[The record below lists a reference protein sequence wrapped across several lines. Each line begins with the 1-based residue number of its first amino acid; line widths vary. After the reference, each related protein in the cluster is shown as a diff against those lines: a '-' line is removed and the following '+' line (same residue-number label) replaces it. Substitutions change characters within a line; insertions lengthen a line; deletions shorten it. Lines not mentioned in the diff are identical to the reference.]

1 MAENA
6 LRGMPGIDDDL
17 AEAIARIGDQYKG
30 VTLKVVEWLDRK
42 DDYLPFVPK
51 PGADESWASGGRIL
65 FRDPETRAVL
75 HAGDVEEY
83 DPDTGAIFVDVGEWE
98 GWQEA
103 ARCWIEFHPLNFGDT
118 LHHAFES
125 LSSKPQALEHA
136 LRHVIGDIQEDDAG
150 APSALSRDFWD
161 LPWGIVWGPPGTGKT
176 EAVSEYLASWAA
188 KATGGMILVATPT
201 NSAADQMALRL
212 KKHLAGMGGHLREG
226 RSLVHRGGRGS
237 GSVLKREFAD
247 CLRDP
252 SFARQHAEVSKAVDE
267 LDGRRGAAV
276 RARKFTEAARLKRQ
290 ITALQAQ
297 LPDQTQHVISD
308 GTARI
313 LIVTT
318 FKALSLAASGDLV
331 GFFDKVVIDEAGM
344 VSRAVTAAIATMGK
358 AVFLAG
364 DPKQIGPIFKCP
376 HGVRGDVR
384 KWLVHSG
391 LSHLES
397 AREANGKKSVRLLR
411 TQYRM
416 HPQISKAVSEFCYD
430 GMLLDGASVL
440 ADSEAHAIK
449 EFPDFRASWIVVDTF
464 AGSPEECCSR
474 RATPGTG
481 HIRESSAEACVM
493 YGHAAARLG
502 QPALILSPY
511 RAQVRL
517 IKRKLAGD
525 EEGITVGTIHRQQ
538 GAEREVVILDLVNG
552 ASAFANAEI
561 RMMVNVAMSR
571 AKRHLIVIA
580 SKAELKSPVLR
591 PLAALLKPSVRKK
604 MDSKVPGFEGLLNFI
619 RPSGASKEAQK
630 LAAAIEEVGK
640 TPLRKEAFLT
650 PRNWGHEIAQLR
662 DRSPLFSA
670 EQIRLIEKN
679 VGEGHRLVRGVAGSG
694 KSLILTAWA
703 AKMIQANPSHRVL
716 ITYFNKGMKNLLR
729 TMIER
734 AAGELSAG
742 APDRILHQVTI
753 THSASVAKSRAG
765 DFDAVFVD
773 EAQDMDGDMLRD
785 LYDRCRPTSTGL
797 RNFILFADDSQNIY
811 GKKTLEELR
820 GVLPEGFD
828 FRGRSD
834 VLRETYRSTQ
844 TILSLAV
851 NLALDPKDV
860 YGRGAPQLLEYM
872 RVRELAQEGLLVR
885 PEDSPDGA
893 YSVCY
898 TEREGVPTR
907 IFKSSSKATTLE
919 ALGKEI
925 KRLVA
930 DEGLAL
936 GDFMIVTVKQPER
949 VANALNACGIKA
961 KAFGGA
967 KGEDALG
974 MPGAGGE
981 FVRCTTVFTSKG
993 HESPI
998 GAFLWPEELDEIQD
1012 FMKIPG
1018 ATESEFERIRRC
1030 MLYVSM
1036 SRAMFIQYIFGSDSR
1051 FMKAADDYRR
1061 ADSGRTPAW
1070 T

>member
-1 MAENA
+1 MSDNS

-30 VTLKVVEWLDRK
+30 VTLKAVEWLDRK

-51 PGADESWASGGRIL
+51 PGADESWASGGRIV
-65 FRDPETRAVL
+65 FHDPETRAVL
-75 HAGDVEEY
+75 YSGEVAEY

-103 ARCWIEFHPLNFGDT
+103 ARCWIEFRPFNFGDA
-118 LHHAFES
+118 LHNAFEY
-125 LSSKPQALEHA
+125 LSSKPQALERA
-136 LRHVIGDIQEDDAG
+136 LRNVTGDIQEKD
-150 APSALSRDFWD
+150 PELPFVQERDFWD

-188 KATGGMILVATPT
+188 KASSGMILVATPT

-212 KKHLAGMGGHLREG
+212 KKHLAGSGGHLRGG

-237 GSVLKREFAD
+237 GSVLKREFPD
-247 CLRDP
+247 SLRDP
-252 SFARQHAEVSKAVDE
+252 SFARQHAEVSHAIDALDE
-267 LDGRRGAAV
+267 RRIAAV
-276 RARKFTEAARLKRQ
+276 RARKFTEAARLRRE
-290 ITALQAQ
+290 IAALQAQ

-308 GTARI
+308 GSTRI

-318 FKALSLAASGDLV
+318 FKALNLAATGDLV
-331 GFFDKVVIDEAGM
+331 GSFSKVVIDEAGM
-344 VSRAVTAAIATMGK
+344 VSRAVTAAISAMGK
-358 AVFLAG
+358 SVFLAG

-397 AREANGKKSVRLLR
+397 ARDASTKKSVRLLR

-416 HPQISKAVSEFCYD
+416 HPEISKAVSDFCYD

-440 ADSEAHAIK
+440 ADSGAHAIK
-449 EFPDFRASWIVVDTF
+449 EFPEFRASWVVVDTF
-464 AGSPEECCSR
+464 ADSPEECCSR

-481 HIRESSAEACVM
+481 HIREASAEACVM
-493 YGHAAARLG
+493 YGQAAARLG

-517 IKRKLAGD
+517 IKRKLGD
-525 EEGITVGTIHRQQ
+525 DDARITVGTIHRQQ

-552 ASAFANAEI
+552 ASAFSGAEI

-591 PLAALLKPSVRKK
+591 PLANLLKPSVRKK
-604 MDSKVPGFEGLLNFI
+604 MDQKAPGFEALLNLV
-619 RPSGASKEAQK
+619 RPSGAAKEAQR
-630 LAAAIEEVGK
+630 LTAAIEEMGK
-640 TPLRKEAFLT
+640 APMRKAAFLT
-650 PRNWGHEIAQLR
+650 PRNWGHDIAQLR
-662 DRSPLFSA
+662 ERRPLFSA
-670 EQIRLIEKN
+670 EQVRLIEKN

-703 AKMIQANPSHRVL
+703 AKMIQANPSYRVL
-716 ITYFNKGMKNLLR
+716 ITYFNKGMKILLQS
-729 TMIER
+729 MIET
-734 AAGELSAG
+734 AAGELTGGDPA
-742 APDRILHQVTI
+742 RIMRQVTI
-753 THSASVAKSRAG
+753 THAASVARSRVA
-765 DFDAVFVD
+765 DVDAVFVD
-773 EAQDMDGDMLRD
+773 EAQDMDGDTLRD
-785 LYDRCRPTSTGL
+785 LYNRCRPTAKGL

-820 GVLPEGFD
+820 GILPEGLD

-860 YGRGAPQLLEYM
+860 YERGAPQLLEYM
-872 RVRELAQEGLLVR
+872 RVRELAHEGLLIR

-898 TEREGVPTR
+898 TEREGVATR
-907 IFKSSSKATTLE
+907 MFRASSKPATLE
-919 ALGKEI
+919 TLAKEI

-949 VANALNACGIKA
+949 VAKALNGFGIKA
-961 KAFGGA
+961 KAFGGSQ
-967 KGEDALG
+967 GEDTLG
-974 MPGAGGE
+974 MPGAGGD

-998 GAFLWPEELDEIQD
+998 GVFLWPEELDEIQD
-1012 FMKIPG
+1012 FMRIPG
-1018 ATESEFERIRRC
+1018 ATEGDFERIRRC

-1036 SRAMFIQYIFGSDSR
+1036 SRAMFIQYIFGADSR
-1051 FMKAADDYRR
+1051 FMKAADVYRR

>member
-1 MAENA
+1 MSNDS
-6 LRGMPGIDDDL
+6 LRGKPGIDDDL
-17 AEAIARIGDQYKG
+17 AEAITRIGDQYKG
-30 VTLKVVEWLDRK
+30 ITLKVVEWLDRE

-51 PGADESWASGGRIL
+51 PAADESWASGGSIV
-65 FRDPETRAVL
+65 FRDPESRAVV
-75 HAGDVEEY
+75 HTSAVEEY
-83 DPDTGAIFVDVGEWE
+83 DPDTGAVYVDVGEWE
-98 GWQEA
+98 WWQEA
-103 ARCWIEFHPLNFGDT
+103 ARCWIEFRPFDFGDA
-118 LHHAFES
+118 LHHAFET
-125 LSSKPQALEHA
+125 LSSNPQALERA
-136 LRHVIGDIQEDDAG
+136 LRHVTGDIDEDDSDG
-150 APSALSRDFWD
+150 SAPGRDFWD

-176 EAVSEYLASWAA
+176 EAVSEYLARWAA
-188 KATGGMILVATPT
+188 GASGGMVLVATPT
-201 NSAADQMALRL
+201 HNAADQMALRL
-212 KKHLAGMGGHLREG
+212 KKHLAGLGGHLKG
-226 RSLVHRGGRGS
+226 GHSLVHRGGRGS
-237 GSVLKREFAD
+237 GRVLKREFPD

-252 SFARQHAEVSKAVDE
+252 SFARQHAEVSQAIDALDE
-267 LDGRRGAAV
+267 KRVAAL
-276 RARKFTEAARLKRQ
+276 RARKFTEAARLKRE
-290 ITALQAQ
+290 IAALQAQ
-297 LPDQTQHVISD
+297 LPDQTQHVISE
-308 GTARI
+308 GSTRI

-318 FKALSLAASGDLV
+318 FKALQLAATGDLV
-331 GFFDKVVIDEAGM
+331 GFFDKVVVDEAGM
-344 VSRAVTAAIATMGK
+344 VSRAVTAAITAMGK
-358 AVFLAG
+358 TVCLAG
-364 DPKQIGPIFKCP
+364 DPKQIGPIFKSP
-376 HGVRGDVR
+376 HGVKADVR

-397 AREANGKKSVRLLR
+397 AREAGSKKSVRLLR

-416 HPQISKAVSEFCYD
+416 HPEISKAVSEFCYD

-440 ADSEAHAIK
+440 LDSGAHAIK
-449 EFPDFRASWIVVDTF
+449 EFPEFRASWVVVDTF
-464 AGSPEECCSR
+464 AESPEECCSR

-481 HIRESSAEACVM
+481 HIRDASAEACVM
-493 YGHAAARLG
+493 YGHTAARLG

-525 EEGITVGTIHRQQ
+525 DALITVGTIHRQQ
-538 GAEREVVILDLVNG
+538 GTEREVVILDLVNG
-552 ASAFANAEI
+552 ASAFSSTEI

-591 PLAALLKPSVRKK
+591 PLAALLKPSIRKK
-604 MDSKVPGFEGLLNFI
+604 MGQKAPGFEGLLDLI
-619 RPSGASKEAQK
+619 RPSGSAKETQR
-630 LAAAIEEVGK
+630 LAAAVEEVGK
-640 TPLRKEAFLT
+640 SPLRREPFLT
-650 PRNWGHEIAQLR
+650 PRNWGHDIAQLR
-662 DRSPLFSA
+662 ERRPLFSA
-670 EQIRLIEKN
+670 EQVRLIEKN

-703 AKMIQANPSHRVL
+703 AKMIQANPSYRVL
-716 ITYFNKGMKNLLR
+716 ITYFNKGMKILLR
-729 TMIER
+729 SMIET
-734 AAGELSAG
+734 AAGELAG
-742 APDRILHQVTI
+742 ADPDRILRQVTI
-753 THSASVAKSRAG
+753 AHSASVPRRD
-765 DFDAVFVD
+765 DFDSIFVD
-773 EAQDMDGDMLRD
+773 EAQDMDGATLRD
-785 LYDRCRPTSTGL
+785 LYNRCRPTAKGL

-820 GVLPEGFD
+820 GILPEGLD

-851 NLALDPKDV
+851 NLALDPKNI

-872 RVRELAQEGLLVR
+872 RVRELAQEGLLLR

-898 TEREGVPTR
+898 TEREGVGTR
-907 IFKSSSKATTLE
+907 IFKTSSKPATLA

-930 DEGLAL
+930 EEGLAL

-949 VANALNACGIKA
+949 VAKALNADGIKA

-967 KGEDALG
+967 QGEDTLG

-998 GAFLWPEELDEIQD
+998 SVFLWPEELEEIQD
-1012 FMKIPG
+1012 YMKLPG
-1018 ATESEFERIRRC
+1018 ATEGDFERIRRC
-1030 MLYVSM
+1030 MLYVSV
-1036 SRAMFIQYIFGSDSR
+1036 SRAMFIQYIFGADSR
-1051 FMKAADDYRR
+1051 FMKAADAYRR
-1061 ADSGRTPAW
+1061 ADSGRMPAW

>member
-1 MAENA
+1 MAENS
-6 LRGMPGIDDDL
+6 LRGIPGIDDDL
-17 AEAIARIGDQYKG
+17 AEAITRIGDQYKG
-30 VTLKVVEWLDRK
+30 VTIKVVEWLDRK

-51 PGADESWASGGRIL
+51 PAADESWASGGRIV
-65 FRDPETRAVL
+65 FHDPETRAVL
-75 HAGDVEEY
+75 YTGEVAEY
-83 DPDTGAIFVDVGEWE
+83 DPDTGAVFVDVSEWE

-103 ARCWIEFHPLNFGDT
+103 ARCWIEFRPFNFGDA
-118 LHHAFES
+118 LHHAFEA
-125 LSSKPQALEHA
+125 LSSKPEALKHA
-136 LRHVIGDIQEDDAG
+136 LRHVTGDIQEEDAG
-150 APSALSRDFWD
+150 APSAQGRDFWD

-176 EAVSEYLASWAA
+176 EAVSEYLAHWAA
-188 KATGGMILVATPT
+188 NASSGMILVATPT

-212 KKHLAGMGGHLREG
+212 KKHLAGSGGHLRQG

-237 GSVLKREFAD
+237 GSVLKREFPD

-252 SFARQHAEVSKAVDE
+252 SFARQHSEVSRAIDQLE
-267 LDGRRGAAV
+267 ERRIAAV
-276 RARKFTEAARLKRQ
+276 KAREFTEAARLKRQ
-290 ITALQAQ
+290 IAALQAQ

-308 GTARI
+308 GSARI

-318 FKALSLAASGDLV
+318 FKALNLAATGDLV
-331 GFFDKVVIDEAGM
+331 GYFDKVVVDEAGM
-344 VSRAVTAAIATMGK
+344 VSRAVTAAISAMGRS
-358 AVFLAG
+358 VFLAG

-397 AREANGKKSVRLLR
+397 AREASSKKCVRLLR

-416 HPQISKAVSEFCYD
+416 HPEISKAVSEFCYD

-440 ADSEAHAIK
+440 ADSEAPVIK
-449 EFPDFRASWIVVDTF
+449 EFPEFRASWVVVDTF
-464 AGSPEECCSR
+464 ADSPEDSCSR

-481 HIRESSAEACVM
+481 HIREASAEACVM
-493 YGHAAARLG
+493 YAHAAARLG

-525 EEGITVGTIHRQQ
+525 DARITVGTIHRQQ

-552 ASAFANAEI
+552 ASAFSNAEI

-604 MDSKVPGFEGLLNFI
+604 MDQKAPGFEGLLNI
-619 RPSGASKEAQK
+619 LRPSGAAKETQR
-630 LAAAIEEVGK
+630 LAAAIEEVGRD
-640 TPLRKEAFLT
+640 PLRREAFLT

-662 DRSPLFSA
+662 DRRPLFSA
-670 EQIRLIEKN
+670 EQVRLIEKN

-703 AKMIQANPSHRVL
+703 AKMIQANPSYRVL
-716 ITYFNKGMKNLLR
+716 ITYFNKGMKILLR
-729 TMIER
+729 SMIER
-734 AAGELSAG
+734 AADELSAG
-742 APDRILHQVTI
+742 DPDRMLRQVTI
-753 THSASVAKSRAG
+753 AHSGSVTRSVAA
-765 DFDAVFVD
+765 DYDAVFVD
-773 EAQDMDGDMLRD
+773 EAQDMDGETLRD
-785 LYDRCRPTSTGL
+785 LYDRCRPTTKGL

-820 GVLPEGFD
+820 SVLPEGLD

-851 NLALDPKDV
+851 NLALDPKNV

-907 IFKSSSKATTLE
+907 IFKSADKSATLR

-925 KRLVA
+925 ARLVA
-930 DEGLAL
+930 EEGLSL
-936 GDFMIVTVKQPER
+936 GDFMIVTVKKPER
-949 VANALNACGIKA
+949 VAKYLNDRGIKA

-967 KGEDALG
+967 KGEDTLG
-974 MPGAGGE
+974 MPGAGGD

-998 GAFLWPEELDEIQD
+998 GVFLWPEELDEIQD

-1018 ATESEFERIRRC
+1018 ATEGDFERIRRC

-1036 SRAMFIQYIFGSDSR
+1036 SRAMFIQYIFGADSR
-1051 FMKAADDYRR
+1051 FMKAADAYRR

>member
-1 MAENA
+1 
-6 LRGMPGIDDDL
+6 MPGIDDDL

-30 VTLKVVEWLDRK
+30 VTLQVVEWLDRK
-42 DDYLPFVPK
+42 DDYLPLVPK
-51 PGADESWASGGRIL
+51 PSADESWASGGRIL

-75 HAGDVEEY
+75 HSGEVEEY
-83 DPDTGAIFVDVGEWE
+83 DPDTGAIYVDVGEWE

-103 ARCWIEFHPLNFGDT
+103 ARCWLEFVPFNFGDA
-118 LHHAFES
+118 LSNAFES
-125 LSSKPQALEHA
+125 LSSRPEALEHA
-136 LRHVIGDIQEDDAG
+136 LRHVTGDFEEEDDG
-150 APSALSRDFWD
+150 APSAQARDFWD

-176 EAVSEYLASWAA
+176 EAVSEHLAQWAA
-188 KATGGMILVATPT
+188 QATGGMILVATPT

-212 KKHLAGMGGHLREG
+212 KKHLAGLGGHLRGG

-252 SFARQHAEVSKAVDE
+252 SFAGQHAEVSRAVEE
-267 LDGRRGAAV
+267 LDERRVAAV
-276 RARKFTEAARLKRQ
+276 RARKFTEAARLKRE
-290 ITALQAQ
+290 IATLQAR
-297 LPDQTQHVISD
+297 LPDQTQHVISE
-308 GTARI
+308 GSARI

-318 FKALSLAASGDLV
+318 FKALNLAASGDLV
-331 GFFDKVVIDEAGM
+331 GFFDKVVVDEAGM
-344 VSRAVTAAIATMGK
+344 VSRAVTAAIAAMGK

-384 KWLVHSG
+384 KWLVNSG

-416 HPQISKAVSEFCYD
+416 HPEISKAVSEFCYD

-440 ADSEAHAIK
+440 ADAEDSAVK
-449 EFPDFRASWIVVDTF
+449 EFTEFRASWVVVDTF
-464 AGSPEECCSR
+464 AESSEECCSR
-474 RATPGTG
+474 RASPGTG
-481 HIRESSAEACVM
+481 HIREASAEACVM
-493 YGHAAARLG
+493 YAHEAARLG
-502 QPALILSPY
+502 RPSLILSPY

-517 IKRKLAGD
+517 IKRKLGNDDAR
-525 EEGITVGTIHRQQ
+525 ITVGTIHRQQ

-552 ASAFANAEI
+552 ASAFSNGEI

-571 AKRHLIVIA
+571 AKRQLIVIA

-604 MDSKVPGFEGLLNFI
+604 MDQRAPGFEGLLNIF
-619 RPSGASKEAQK
+619 RPSGSAKETQR
-630 LAAAIEEVGK
+630 LAAAIEEVGRS
-640 TPLRKEAFLT
+640 PLRKEAFLT

-662 DRSPLFSA
+662 DRRPLFSA
-670 EQIRLIEKN
+670 EQVRLIEKN

-703 AKMIQANPSHRVL
+703 AKMIQANPSYRVL
-716 ITYFNKGMKNLLR
+716 ITYFNKGMKILLR
-729 TMIER
+729 SMIER

-742 APDRILHQVTI
+742 DPERMLRHVTI
-753 THSASVAKSRAG
+753 AHSASLIRSKAA

-785 LYDRCRPTSTGL
+785 LYDRCRPTAKGL
-797 RNFILFADDSQNIY
+797 KNFILFADDSQNIY
-811 GKKTLEELR
+811 GKKTLDELR
-820 GVLPEGFD
+820 GVLPEGLD

-851 NLALDPKDV
+851 NLALDPKNV
-860 YGRGAPQLLEYM
+860 YGRGAPHLLEYM

-907 IFKSSSKATTLE
+907 IFRSSDKPATLH
-919 ALGKEI
+919 ALGREI

-930 DEGLAL
+930 EEGLAL

-949 VANALNACGIKA
+949 VAKALSADGINA

-967 KGEDALG
+967 HGEDPLG
-974 MPGAGGE
+974 MPGAGGD

-998 GAFLWPEELDEIQD
+998 GVFLWPEELDEIQD
-1012 FMKIPG
+1012 FMKIPQ
-1018 ATESEFERIRRC
+1018 ATEGDFERIRRC

-1036 SRAMFIQYIFGSDSR
+1036 SRAMFIQYIIGADSR
-1051 FMKAADDYRR
+1051 FMKAADAYRR